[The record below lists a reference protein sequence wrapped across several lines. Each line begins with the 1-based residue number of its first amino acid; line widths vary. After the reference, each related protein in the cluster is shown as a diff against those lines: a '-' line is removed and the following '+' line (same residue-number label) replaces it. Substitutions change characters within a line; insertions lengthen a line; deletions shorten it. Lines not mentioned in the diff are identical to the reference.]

1 MTYPTASQ
9 PPYRTKPSSNS
20 PLSNPVTQQVF
31 IEHLL
36 CARHPN
42 KLSILGT
49 AVSYAVQLITGHELR
64 IQTLSYV
71 TLSNYKTLRS
81 LSFLT

>member
-31 IEHLL
+31 NEHLL

-49 AVSYAVQLITGHELR
+49 AVSYAVQLITGHELC
-64 IQTLSYV
+64 IQTPSYV
-71 TLSNYKTLRS
+71 TFSNYKTS
-81 LSFLT
+81 WILSFLT